1 MTLQERLR
9 ALTEPCREADAEIA
23 EAITGMACIW
33 SRPICGYRFADG
45 GAEVPHYTD
54 SLDATVDLI
63 EREMPEAEV
72 CLNIYGMAFAM
83 VYNGGGP
90 SKEVE
95 HHHTIP
101 AVALLLALL
110 EAKGIE

>member
-9 ALTEPCREADAEIA
+9 DLTKPCREVDAEIA
-23 EAITGMACIW
+23 KAFGKTAFVKSPYKSSCCEC
-33 SRPICGYRFADG
+33 
-45 GAEVPHYTD
+45 PHYTD

-110 EAKGIE
+110 YAKGIE